1 MDFFDADD
9 SSLKS
14 YLAEIAGSQPLSAA
28 EEKELGK
35 RIKQGDE
42 TARNLLIEAN
52 LRFVVGV
59 AKNYQNRGLTLAD
72 LISSGNLGL
81 ITAAER
87 FDWEKGFKFISYAV
101 WWIKQSIQQTIA
113 EHSRAVRL
121 PLNRLRVLKDIN
133 DFTVQARAEKSHL
146 PDPSPQAVAEE
157 LKLPQEE
164 IIETILAGQPM
175 ASLDAPFRDGDKD
188 NLLDTI
194 PDLSQEMPDVLLARE
209 SLRVK
214 VDDVLRRVLTDREQQ
229 VIRLYFPLDGEPPQT
244 LEQIGARFRLTRE
257 RVRQMKEKALEK
269 LRHPR
274 YTWLWTALAELRK

>member
-14 YLAEIAGSQPLSAA
+14 YLAEIADSQPLSTA

-42 TARNLLIEAN
+42 EARNLLIEAN

-59 AKNYQNRGLTLAD
+59 AKNFQNRGLTLAD

-81 ITAAER
+81 IIAAER
-87 FDWEKGFKFISYAV
+87 FDESKGYKFISYAV
-101 WWIKQSIQQTIA
+101 WWIRQSILQTIA

-133 DFTVQARAEKSHL
+133 DFTVQARAKKSHL
-146 PDPSPQAVAEE
+146 PDPSPQAIAEE
-157 LKLPQEE
+157 LELPQEE
-164 IIETILAGQPM
+164 IIETMLAGQSM
-175 ASLDAPFRDGDKD
+175 ASLDAPFRDGEKD
-188 NLLDTI
+188 SLLDTI
-194 PDLSQEMPDVLLARE
+194 SDLSQEMPDVLLARE

-244 LEQIGARFRLTRE
+244 LDQIGARFSLTRE
-257 RVRQMKEKALEK
+257 RARQMKERALQK

-274 YTWLWTALAELRK
+274 YAWLWTALAELRK